1 MLDKLTIIITTYK
14 RYGYLKRL
22 LSFFSLYQSI
32 PKLIILDSSPDY
44 PKDPKLVKLLS
55 QDNVNW
61 VRYDSNIF
69 FVKKISEGGIH
80 IKTEFA
86 VLCADD
92 DFLIPSALAKCIKFL
107 SENHDFSSA
116 HGLNFNHSSYESG
129 FRRMALYLLNDKD
142 LSSDSNNSGVRV
154 NDYLLGKSGGGT
166 PYYAVHRTLLFNLI
180 WNETAKYISDQ
191 GLSELFPC
199 SLSLIY
205 GKMKIIPVFYSSREI
220 NNYNGWSNN
229 KKILERVYSENNISL
244 AVKVLSKHLKANSG
258 LTIQEGG
265 VLLHDAFQIYLNRVF
280 DKINDK
286 KPTINNSLYTFF
298 KKFKHILRIR
308 TRFNA
313 YKNDLLYE
321 GCNPLIYPSGL
332 DDYKKVQKAVHE
344 AKLTS
349 EELNIARKK
358 IFY

>member
-1 MLDKLTIIITTYK
+1 MLEQLTIVITTYK

-22 LSFFSLYQSI
+22 LGFFSSYDSI
-32 PKLIILDSSPDY
+32 LKLIILDSSPDF
-44 PKDPKLVKLLS
+44 PKDPKLVRLLS

-69 FVKKISEGGIH
+69 FVQKIAEGGMH

-107 SENHDFSSA
+107 SENHDYASA
-116 HGLNFNHSSYESG
+116 QGLIFNHSSYEMG
-129 FRRMALYLLNDKD
+129 YRRMVLSQIYLK
-142 LSSDSNNSGVRV
+142 LSSSYSNNSDVRV
-154 NDYLLGKSGGGT
+154 NDYLLEKSGGSNF
-166 PYYAVHRTLLFNLI
+166 YAVHSTKLFNLI
-180 WNETAKYISDQ
+180 WNETAKYTSDQ

-229 KKILERVYSENNISL
+229 KKFLERVYSENNISL

-265 VLLHDAFQIYLNRVF
+265 VLLHDVFQIYLNRVF